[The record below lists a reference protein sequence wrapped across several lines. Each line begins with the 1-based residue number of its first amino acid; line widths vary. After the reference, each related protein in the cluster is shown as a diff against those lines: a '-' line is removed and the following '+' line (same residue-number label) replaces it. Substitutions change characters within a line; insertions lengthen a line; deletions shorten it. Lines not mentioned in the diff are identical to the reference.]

1 MDKQT
6 EYDLFMVNVREM
18 LYSEYG
24 IQGALQQIS
33 NAEQGP
39 VRGIA
44 YTAAMAIKSI
54 KGGFEQKGK
63 KVPPEVLKTAFME
76 LVADLTELAIASGII
91 EEGQKKQVASQALK
105 EGMGIYQ
112 QAAKI
117 PAGEQPPQQPQPPQ
131 GLVQNQM
138 EAA

>member
-1 MDKQT
+1 MDKQK

-18 LYSEYG
+18 LYSESG
-24 IQGALQQIS
+24 IQAAMRQIS
-33 NAEQGP
+33 SAEQGP

-63 KVPPEVLKTAFME
+63 KVPAEVLKTAFME
-76 LVADLTELAIASGII
+76 LIADLVELAIASGVVT
-91 EEGQKKQVASQALK
+91 EDQKKQVASQALK
-105 EGMGIYQ
+105 DGADIYKQ
-112 QAAKI
+112 SMQI
-117 PAGEQPPQQPQPPQ
+117 PQ
-131 GLVQNQM
+131 GSQGIVDQQM

>member
-1 MDKQT
+1 MDKQK

-24 IQGALQQIS
+24 VQGALQQIS
-33 NAEQGP
+33 SAEQGP
-39 VRGIA
+39 ARGIA

-63 KVPPEVLKTAFME
+63 KVSPDVLKTAFME
-76 LVADLTELAIASGII
+76 LVADLTELAISAGLVES
-91 EEGQKKQVASQALK
+91 GQKKQVAGQALK
-105 EGMGIYQ
+105 EGAAIYQ
-112 QAAKI
+112 QAIKI
-117 PAGEQPPQQPQPPQ
+117 PVGEQQPQQPQ